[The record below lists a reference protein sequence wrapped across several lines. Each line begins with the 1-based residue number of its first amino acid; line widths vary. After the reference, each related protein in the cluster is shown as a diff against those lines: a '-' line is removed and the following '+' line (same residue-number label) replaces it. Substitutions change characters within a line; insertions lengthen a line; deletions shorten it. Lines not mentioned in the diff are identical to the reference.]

1 MPRVNL
7 TWYAPIV
14 RRVMHDV
21 STLKQKEIA
30 EIEGVTRQAV
40 SKKMKSNTYEED
52 LTNWVQILDKAGYE
66 IREKDEENNYRVS
79 LNARHC
85 DARSF

>member
-14 RRVMHDV
+14 RRVMKDV
-21 STLKQKEIA
+21 CALKQREIA

-40 SKKMKSNTYEED
+40 SKKMISNTYEED

-66 IREKDEENNYRVS
+66 IREKTDEGNKSNM
-79 LNARHC
+79 LHGGL
-85 DARSF
+85 RSAT

>member
-14 RRVMHDV
+14 WKVMHDV
-21 STLKQKEIA
+21 SNLKQKEIA

-40 SKKMKSNTYEED
+40 SKKMKRKTYEED
-52 LTNWVQILDKAGYE
+52 LANWVQILDKAGYE
-66 IREKDEENNYRVS
+66 IREKEYEVENSNMLRNG
-79 LNARHC
+79 L
-85 DARSF
+85 RSAT